1 MLRDKIERKK
11 KIKKRIKKKK
21 KRMSVIF
28 DIKTK
33 QNQIEMNKILKNNRK
48 RNPKQIK
55 INQKKERRT

>member
-11 KIKKRIKKKK
+11 QIKKRIKKKK

-33 QNQIEMNKILKNNRK
+33 QNQMKMDKILKNNLK

>member
-11 KIKKRIKKKK
+11 QIKKRIKKKK

-33 QNQIEMNKILKNNRK
+33 QNQMKMDKILKNNLK

-55 INQKKERRT
+55 INQKKEKRT